1 MSDYIQ
7 ELSRPSSQQIKNNTN
22 YKEEVGRE
30 YIFNDITAGVY
41 QVIFKVN
48 KEFEV
53 IKINPY
59 KSKQERVLG
68 IDRYNIT
75 NNMPKSKIQASI
87 MNFFY
92 GGTKRPLRKTK
103 DVIDCDYL
111 NNKSFF
117 ISLNNE
123 GIAKKVIYQV
133 KNVNVRNE
141 IVAKLKYIMVK
152 R

>member
-1 MSDYIQ
+1 M
-7 ELSRPSSQQIKNNTN
+7 
-22 YKEEVGRE
+22 
-30 YIFNDITAGVY
+30 
-41 QVIFKVN
+41 
-48 KEFEV
+48 

-68 IDRYNIT
+68 VDRYNIT

-103 DVIDCDYL
+103 DILDCDYI

-117 ISLNNE
+117 IALNND
-123 GIAKKVIYQV
+123 GAMKKVVYQV
-133 KNVNVRNE
+133 KNTNVRNE
-141 IVAKLKYIMVK
+141 IVAKLKYIVVN
-152 R
+152 RLSY

>member
-68 IDRYNIT
+68 ID
-75 NNMPKSKIQASI
+75 
-87 MNFFY
+87 
-92 GGTKRPLRKTK
+92 
-103 DVIDCDYL
+103 YL